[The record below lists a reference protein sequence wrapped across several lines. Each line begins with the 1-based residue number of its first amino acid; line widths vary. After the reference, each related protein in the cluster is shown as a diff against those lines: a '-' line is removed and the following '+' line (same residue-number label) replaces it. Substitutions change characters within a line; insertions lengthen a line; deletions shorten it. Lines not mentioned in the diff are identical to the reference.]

1 MAYKSGHPCIWVW
14 DTCKQ
19 PAFTQT
25 APHQTKYQEEARVKT
40 SVAAPAITS
49 AAALIVEKVCA
60 RYCRL
65 GYLSAKLGITSCS
78 MWRSKTT
85 RVSPAGATSVT
96 CSPHFLL
103 SFSPGLW
110 YRHSLP
116 PLRLSSHPEGKK
128 PHVHLTDTVIHCACL
143 VNVLP
148 L

>member
-1 MAYKSGHPCIWVW
+1 M
-14 DTCKQ
+14 
-19 PAFTQT
+19 
-25 APHQTKYQEEARVKT
+25 
-40 SVAAPAITS
+40 
-49 AAALIVEKVCA
+49 
-60 RYCRL
+60 YCRL

-78 MWRSKTT
+78 MWLSKTT

-110 YRHSLP
+110 YKHSLP
-116 PLRLSSHPEGKK
+116 PLRLSSHPEGKT

-148 L
+148 LQQMYAANYVSVGRRDIEDLQPVALLMPIVAGSAQAMYFAGLGAVE